1 MKITDKFIEPS
12 PSATVLLIRDSSSGP
27 EVFLVLRRKEAS
39 FGASYVFPGGVID
52 PVDNSINEYF
62 DDRAKNLIDKQLDLS
77 SDGFSYLSAAI
88 RELFEEAGI
97 LYAKSDKG
105 ELPKPHELQLF
116 RDQLN
121 SKSLSWS
128 QFLKENKLRLC
139 HKDLIYFAFWI
150 TPLYLSRRYTTRFF
164 CAKLP
169 KNQIA
174 SHCGNEL
181 INSCWLSPKEALL
194 ARRKKDI
201 SIPHPTAI
209 TLMQI
214 RGFANANEII
224 EWARQKLTLGVP
236 CYFPELTTSELKGDF
251 T

>member
-1 MKITDKFIEPS
+1 MKITDKFIEPL

-105 ELPKPHELQLF
+105 ELPKPH
-116 RDQLN
+116 
-121 SKSLSWS
+121 
-128 QFLKENKLRLC
+128 
-139 HKDLIYFAFWI
+139 
-150 TPLYLSRRYTTRFF
+150 
-164 CAKLP
+164 
-169 KNQIA
+169 
-174 SHCGNEL
+174 
-181 INSCWLSPKEALL
+181 
-194 ARRKKDI
+194 
-201 SIPHPTAI
+201 
-209 TLMQI
+209 
-214 RGFANANEII
+214 
-224 EWARQKLTLGVP
+224 
-236 CYFPELTTSELKGDF
+236 
-251 T
+251 